1 MDKFREMLAFAAV
14 VDAGSFVGAADSL
27 NTSKAAVSRH
37 VNDLEQR
44 LGVRLLNRTTRKLSL
59 TDDGQNFLPQCK
71 DILSAIE
78 QAESQL
84 SSHSAE
90 ASGML
95 RVSAPVTFGVLH
107 LADLWGAFLQA
118 HPKVT
123 LDVSLSDRT
132 VDLVEEG
139 FDVAIRISASPHP
152 TLIDRKLAT
161 TRVIVCASPTYL
173 ARHGTPTHPDELA
186 SHDIIS
192 YSYWSSRDEWTFEG
206 PQGEVSVRTRSRMY
220 ANNGDTCLAAALDHQ
235 GIILQ
240 PDFLVAGP
248 LRRGELVPLLPGYLA
263 PEIGIHAVYASRKQL
278 PLKVRKLIDF
288 LVEAFRHPA
297 WSAPA

>member
-14 VDAGSFVGAADSL
+14 VDAGSFVGAADTL

-107 LADLWGAFLQA
+107 LAELWGDFLQA

-161 TRVIVCASPTYL
+161 TRVIVCATPTYL

-248 LRRGELVPLLPGYLA
+248 LQRGELVPLLPGYLA

>member
-1 MDKFREMLAFAAV
+1 MLAFAAV
-14 VDAGSFVGAADSL
+14 VDAGSFVGAADTL

-71 DILSAIE
+71 DILSSIE
-78 QAESQL
+78 QAETQL
-84 SSHSAE
+84 SSQSAE

-107 LADLWGAFLQA
+107 LASLWGAFLDA

-139 FDVAIRISASPHP
+139 FDVAIRISTSPHP

-161 TRVIVCASPTYL
+161 TQTVVCASPAYL
-173 ARHGTPTHPDELA
+173 ERRGVPQRPDDLA
-186 SHDIIS
+186 GHDIIS
-192 YSYWSSRDEWTFEG
+192 YSYWSSRDEWSFEG
-206 PQGEVSVRTRSRMY
+206 PRGPVSVRTRSRMY

-240 PDFLVAGP
+240 PDFLVAEP
-248 LRRGELVPLLPGYLA
+248 LRRGELVALLPDYRA

-278 PLKVRKLIDF
+278 PLKVRRLIDF
-288 LVEAFRHPA
+288 LVESFRRPA
-297 WSAPA
+297 WSLLPPSA

>member
-14 VDAGSFVGAADSL
+14 VDAGSFVGAADTL

-107 LADLWGAFLQA
+107 LAELWGDFLQA

-161 TRVIVCASPTYL
+161 TRVIVCATPTYL

-206 PQGEVSVRTRSRMY
+206 PQEEVSVRTRSRMY

-248 LRRGELVPLLPGYLA
+248 LQRGELVPLLPGYLA

>member
-14 VDAGSFVGAADSL
+14 VDAGSFVGAADTL
-27 NTSKAAVSRH
+27 HTSKAAVSRH

-59 TDDGQNFLPQCK
+59 TDDGLNFLPQCK
-71 DILSAIE
+71 DILAAIE
-78 QAESQL
+78 QAEAQL
-84 SSHSAE
+84 SSQSAE

-95 RVSAPVTFGVLH
+95 RVSAPVTFGILH
-107 LADLWGAFLQA
+107 LATLWGAFLDA

-139 FDVAIRISASPHP
+139 FDAAIRISGAPHP
-152 TLIDRKLAT
+152 TLIERKLAT
-161 TRVIVCASPTYL
+161 TQIVACASPAYL
-173 ARHGTPTHPDELA
+173 ARHGTPERPEDLV
-186 SHDIIS
+186 SHDIVS
-192 YSYWSSRDEWTFEG
+192 YSYWSSRDEWTFTG
-206 PQGEVSVRTRSRMY
+206 PKGPISVRTRSRMV

-240 PDFLVAGP
+240 PDFLVAEP
-248 LRRGELVPLLPGYLA
+248 LRAGALVALMPGYRA
-263 PEIGIHAVYASRKQL
+263 PEIGIYAVYASRKQL
-278 PLKVRKLIDF
+278 PLKVRRLIDF
-288 LVEAFRHPA
+288 LVDAFREPA
-297 WSAPA
+297 WMRS

>member
-1 MDKFREMLAFAAV
+1 MLAFAAV
-14 VDAGSFVGAADSL
+14 VDAGSFVGAADTL

-107 LADLWGAFLQA
+107 LAELWGDFLQA

-161 TRVIVCASPTYL
+161 TRVIVCATPTYL

-248 LRRGELVPLLPGYLA
+248 LQRGELVPLLPGYLA

>member
-14 VDAGSFVGAADSL
+14 VDAGSFVGAADTL
-27 NTSKAAVSRH
+27 DTSKAAVSRH

-59 TDDGQNFLPQCK
+59 TDDGLNFLPQCK
-71 DILSAIE
+71 DILAAID
-78 QAESQL
+78 QAETQL
-84 SSHSAE
+84 SAQRAE

-95 RVSAPVTFGVLH
+95 RVSAPVTFGILH
-107 LADLWGAFLQA
+107 LATLWGEFLDA

-132 VDLVEEG
+132 VDIVEEG
-139 FDVAIRISASPHP
+139 FDVAIRISSTPHP

-161 TRVIVCASPTYL
+161 TQTIVCATPDYL
-173 ARHGTPTHPDELA
+173 ARHSKPDTPEDLA
-186 SHDIIS
+186 KHDVIS
-192 YSYWSSRDEWTFEG
+192 YSYWSSRDEWSFDG
-206 PQGEVSVRTRSRMY
+206 PKGPIRVRTRARMY

-240 PDFLVAGP
+240 PDFIVAEP
-248 LRRGELVPLLPGYLA
+248 IRRGELVPLLPGYRA

-288 LVEAFRHPA
+288 LVDAFRHPS
-297 WSAPA
+297 WTER